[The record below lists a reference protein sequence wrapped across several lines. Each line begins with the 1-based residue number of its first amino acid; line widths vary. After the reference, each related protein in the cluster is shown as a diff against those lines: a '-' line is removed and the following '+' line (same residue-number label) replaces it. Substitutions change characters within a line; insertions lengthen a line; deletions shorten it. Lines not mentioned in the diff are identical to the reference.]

1 MTGKTSKKTTKI
13 SETGKIVVKSG
24 KSSMK
29 TSPDVETGLSLLY
42 DGVHQIIYEKILAA
56 KARNVIVSF
65 RAQRGIL
72 WRREHEAD
80 METRKY
86 VISRPRRACYSG

>member
-42 DGVHQIIYEKILAA
+42 DGVVHQIIYEKILRA
-56 KARNVIVSF
+56 KARNVIVSC
-65 RAQRGIL
+65 RAR
-72 WRREHEAD
+72 
-80 METRKY
+80 
-86 VISRPRRACYSG
+86 